1 MADVQKAL
9 DYVRANRERYLAELR
24 EFLAIPSISTL
35 DEHKP
40 DIQRAAEWVA
50 AQLRSFGMDK
60 VQIMPTPRHPV
71 VYGEWLGAGKSVPT
85 VMIYGHYDVQPVDP
99 LELWTSDP
107 FKAEVRGDY
116 LFARGSSDMKGQVM
130 ASLKAV
136 EAVVRTTGLPVN
148 VKWLIEGEEEIG
160 SEHLGDFIKEHKDL
174 LSCDFCLNP
183 DAGMLAPDKPTITT
197 GLRGLAYFELR
208 VYGPAKD
215 LHSGLFGGTVHN
227 PAQALIELVAGMHDK
242 NGRVTLPGFYDK
254 VRRLSG
260 KERAEFKRLPITER
274 ELKKIMGVTALWGEK
289 QFIPAERLGARPT
302 LEVNG
307 LLSGFTGQGS
317 KTVIPAWAMA
327 KISCRLVPD
336 QTPEET
342 HRQMLKY
349 LKANA
354 PKDIRW
360 ELVNLHNAGA
370 ALVDSNSEGVRA
382 LARALESVWGRRPYF
397 KREGGSIGS
406 VVLLQKY
413 VGADSLLTGFG
424 LPDDNVHSPNEK
436 LHLPTWYKGIEAFTH
451 FFFNLTSHRRG
462 DLYGRPR
469 RKNPASTGI

>member
-9 DYVRANRERYLAELR
+9 DFVRANHERYLAELKD
-24 EFLAIPSISTL
+24 FVSIPSISTL

-40 DIQRAAEWVA
+40 DLQRGAEWVA
-50 AQLRSFGMDK
+50 AQLRSLGMDN
-60 VQIMPTPRHPV
+60 VQIMPTAGHPV
-71 VYGEWLGAGKSVPT
+71 VYGEGMGAGKSAPT

-99 LELWTSDP
+99 LELWTTDP
-107 FKAEVRGDY
+107 FKPEVRGEH
-116 LFARGSSDMKGQVM
+116 LFARGASDMKGQVM

-136 EAVVRTTGLPVN
+136 EAIIRTTGLPVN

-160 SEHLGDFIKEHKDL
+160 SEHLGEFIKKNKDML
-174 LSCDFCLNP
+174 KCDFCLNP
-183 DAGMLAPDKPTITT
+183 DAGMLGPNKPTITI

-208 VYGPAKD
+208 VYGPDKD

-242 NGRVTLPGFYDK
+242 NGRITLPGFYDK
-254 VRRLSG
+254 VRKLS
-260 KERAEFKRLPITER
+260 KQERKDFKRLPISDK
-274 ELKKIMGVTALWGEK
+274 ELKKIMGVPALWGEK
-289 QFIPAERLGARPT
+289 QFIPAERVGARPT
-302 LEVNG
+302 LEING
-307 LLSGFTGQGS
+307 LFSGFTGQGS

-327 KISCRLVPD
+327 KISCRIVPD

-342 HRQMLKY
+342 HKQLTKY
-349 LKANA
+349 LKKNA

-360 ELVNLHNAGA
+360 ELINVHNAGA
-370 ALVDSNSEGVRA
+370 ALVENDNAGMQA
-382 LARALESVWGRRPYF
+382 LAKALETVWGKRPFF

-406 VVLLQKY
+406 VILLKNY
-413 VGADSLLTGFG
+413 VGAESLLSGFG

-451 FFFNLTSHRRG
+451 FFYNFR
-462 DLYGRPR
+462 
-469 RKNPASTGI
+469 